1 MLRGAKKK
9 IENVFILIYI
19 ISNQIP
25 KQIGSKKM
33 YKYRCMAYVCDK
45 TKKRTRRCLN
55 KFTYTIG
62 SCNYCYIHY
71 KRNVESKVITIQK
84 YTRAYLRFKHS
95 NATIIQTLIRGYLKH
110 KIYKFYKKTHD
121 DIKEKIKFT
130 LHDELQ
136 TNKLNIQLSK
146 YIFRKLDNY
155 FTLLEEPFTSISS
168 SLMFRHINNFAKLQ
182 YALKLLIWADKY
194 KKLLL
199 YNSNYTKSNYLY
211 WFNPKK
217 ENLLSFKIRDDVN
230 HSFTV
235 KVSVYILVDR
245 LLNVV
250 KHICSKIEN
259 VLRLNLNLTSNI
271 DIDLLC
277 KQLAYFNIDLIIK
290 TDHTYPGWGRFL
302 LIIGN
307 TVGITHVD
315 M

>member
-1 MLRGAKKK
+1 
-9 IENVFILIYI
+9 
-19 ISNQIP
+19 
-25 KQIGSKKM
+25 
-33 YKYRCMAYVCDK
+33 
-45 TKKRTRRCLN
+45 
-55 KFTYTIG
+55 
-62 SCNYCYIHY
+62 
-71 KRNVESKVITIQK
+71 
-84 YTRAYLRFKHS
+84 
-95 NATIIQTLIRGYLKH
+95 
-110 KIYKFYKKTHD
+110 
-121 DIKEKIKFT
+121 
-130 LHDELQ
+130 
-136 TNKLNIQLSK
+136 
-146 YIFRKLDNY
+146 
-155 FTLLEEPFTSISS
+155 
-168 SLMFRHINNFAKLQ
+168 MFRHINNFAKLQ